1 MTRILFD
8 DLAIGGRCVVGPLRR
23 QRKARQVHPRHVES
37 RILLQCTLEAYPGVV
52 EPALRKKRQTGEVV
66 GNRTVGHA
74 LLERLGRGHRLVIF
88 TLVQIAQDQ
97 EHVRLDDILAER
109 NRRFELCDGTRGIA
123 GGDLSHRQLGAQHR
137 LVGVDLDRT
146 LDVIRTA

>member
-1 MTRILFD
+1 MRCSTPRTRPPPCHI
-8 DLAIGGRCVVGPLRR
+8 
-23 QRKARQVHPRHVES
+23 
-37 RILLQCTLEAYPGVV
+37 
-52 EPALRKKRQTGEVV
+52 
-66 GNRTVGHA
+66 HA
-74 LLERLGRGHRLVIF
+74 CSDSS
-88 TLVQIAQDQ
+88 DQ

-137 LVGVDLDRT
+137 PVGVDLDRT